1 MKTIC
6 HFTSVHPRYDPR
18 IFLKQCS
25 SLAKHYKTFLIVADG
40 HGDETKNG
48 VSIIDVG
55 AKHKNKLKRF
65 LITTYKVYRAAKKTK
80 ASIYELH
87 DPELL
92 IYGLFL
98 KKKSNKIIFD
108 MHEDTSGQI
117 LVRDWIPRFL
127 KKITAYCYSFIEK
140 KILKKVNLIFVPQ
153 EFMRNKFLH
162 INKTVVINNY
172 PLNDFYPEIRSKKK
186 VKNLLYVGS
195 ISFPRG
201 IINMLNMLELINT
214 TLTLVGTFSDENTE
228 KVAMNHPAWSKV
240 NYMGTLPYDE
250 VKKVYMGNHIGL
262 VPFCN
267 LGQYRHSHV
276 IKVFEYMAYGLPI
289 IMPDFGDWK
298 AFNEVYKVG
307 RNTITEDAYEFS
319 QTVTE
324 MLNENIIFYSSNG
337 RKHVK
342 NEFLWDSVEK
352 ILLKEYKKIK

>member
-1 MKTIC
+1 MNTIC

-40 HGDETKNG
+40 YGNENKNG

-65 LITTYKVYRAAKKTK
+65 FITAYKVYRAAKKTN
-80 ASIYELH
+80 ALIYEFH

-92 IYGLFL
+92 MYGLFL
-98 KKKSNKIIFD
+98 KNKSNKIIFD

-117 LVRDWIPRFL
+117 LVRDWIPGYL
-127 KKITAYCYSFIEK
+127 KQITSFCYSFIEK

-153 EFMRNKFLH
+153 EFMRKKFLH
-162 INKTVVINNY
+162 INKTVVIQNY
-172 PLNDFYPEIRSKKK
+172 PLNGFYPDIRPKDE
-186 VKNLLYVGS
+186 VENLLYVGS

-201 IINMLNMLELINT
+201 IINMLNMLELLNIH
-214 TLTLVGTFSDENTE
+214 LKLVGAFADKNTE
-228 KVAMNHPAWSKV
+228 MVAKNHPAWSKV
-240 NYMGTLPYDE
+240 DYMGTLPYDE
-250 VKKVYMGNHIGL
+250 VKKIYLGNHIGL
-262 VPFCN
+262 IPFCN
-267 LGQYRHSHV
+267 VGQYRHSHV

-298 AFNEVYKVG
+298 SFNGVYKVG
-307 RNTITEDAYEFS
+307 KNTNTEDAYEFS

-324 MLNENIIFYSSNG
+324 MLNENIISYSSNG

-342 NEFLWDSVEK
+342 NEFLWDSVEDV
-352 ILLKEYKKIK
+352 LLKRYEDLI